1 MGFSVFPSLATKRG
15 DPIPKGPCQL
25 ASIFGCFDCYLLQQ
39 TTIKPLESIGMEGMD
54 GGIFRHHHAG
64 SFSYQ
69 TYGLDDDEIDD
80 DVPSKTAAIC
90 LPEVGLS
97 GTHGEPTTGRQTRRT
112 AHARPRARQGPPV
125 FTRSSSP
132 CPRPTS

>member
-1 MGFSVFPSLATKRG
+1 
-15 DPIPKGPCQL
+15 
-25 ASIFGCFDCYLLQQ
+25 
-39 TTIKPLESIGMEGMD
+39 MD
-54 GGIFRHHHAG
+54 GGMFRHHHAG

-69 TYGLDDDEIDD
+69 TYGLDDDEVDG
-80 DVPSKTAAIC
+80 VPSKTAAIC

-112 AHARPRARQGPPV
+112 AHARPRVRQGPPV